1 MNSCVVKN
9 IILVSKNGTEKK
21 LTLENDKN
29 SQQYLPVMFSIIY
42 IYIYS
47 RDGKQVSCCLGLGMV
62 GKSVVVLL

>member
-42 IYIYS
+42 IYIYIVEMEN
-47 RDGKQVSCCLGLGMV
+47 RL
-62 GKSVVVLL
+62 VVAWD